1 MNETFLKFSA
11 PFIKSSKETFKL
23 MMHTEVTMH
32 SPKLKTDTVSTGDI
46 TAIIGMNGSVENTEG
61 PKDFKGV
68 LAISFPE
75 PIYVKLAGRMLGEE
89 YSEYTADISDV
100 GAELANI
107 ILGAA
112 KPGLSAL
119 GIKLDMT
126 SPSTVRGKHHEI
138 SFPRGST
145 IVETTMSCDLGD
157 FFLDICYQDLKLK

>member
-11 PFIKSSKETFKL
+11 PFIKSSKETFKV
-23 MMHTEVTMH
+23 MMHTDVTMH
-32 SPKLKTDTVSTGDI
+32 SPKLRTDSVSTGDI
-46 TAIIGMNGSVENTEG
+46 TAIIGMNGFAENVDG
-61 PKDFKGV
+61 PKEFKGV

-75 PIYVKLAGRMLGEE
+75 PVYVKLASRMLGEDYTE
-89 YSEYTADISDV
+89 YSSEIADV

-107 ILGAA
+107 ILGSA

-126 SPSTVRGKHHEI
+126 SPSTVRGKLHEI

-145 IVETTMSCDLGD
+145 IVETTMTCDLGD